1 MASDRPPMNVLLV
14 AEESTGV
21 HALRLLLDR
30 GERVVGVLTG
40 ALPGDGGTVAALAE
54 QHGVPLHAPD
64 RVRDPAFA
72 GWIRN
77 EQVDLLLNVHSL
89 RIADGAVLDAPRI
102 GSFNLHP
109 GPLPRYAGLNAPSW
123 AIAAG
128 ERRHAV
134 TVHRMAAAVDA
145 GPIAYETWFDVG
157 PSDTGIRVAVRCAR
171 LGVPL
176 LARLL
181 DHAAQGPAAIP
192 AREQDPT
199 ERRWFGREVP
209 YGGRLPWEEP
219 ARRIADLVRAAD
231 YDPFP
236 SPWGRFTTTLDGV
249 EYAVVRVAAT
259 DEPADAPPGTVGA
272 ARESGVPVAAAD
284 AWVLVERLRWDDSFV
299 DPRAV
304 LLPGHRCEA
313 LAAVPVGGGLR

>member
-1 MASDRPPMNVLLV
+1 MKVLLV
-14 AEESTGV
+14 AEESAGV

-30 GERVVGVLTG
+30 SVRIAGVLTG
-40 ALPGDGGTVAALAE
+40 EPAGPGGSVAALAA
-54 QHGVPLHAPD
+54 QHGVALHHPD

-72 GWIRN
+72 GWILSER
-77 EQVDLLLNVHSL
+77 VDLLLNVHSL
-89 RIADGAVLDAPRI
+89 RIADGAVLDAPHI

-134 TVHRMAAAVDA
+134 TVHRMEAAVDA
-145 GPIAYETWFDVG
+145 GPIAYEAWFDVS
-157 PSDTGIRVAVRCAR
+157 PSDTGARVAVECAR

-181 DHAAQGPAAIP
+181 DDAAQGRTAIP
-192 AREQDPT
+192 AREQDPAG
-199 ERRWFGREVP
+199 RRWFGREVP

-236 SPWGRFTTTLDGV
+236 SPWGRFTTTLGGV
-249 EYAVVRVAAT
+249 EYAVVRVVAT

-272 ARESGVPVAAAD
+272 ARESAVPVAAAD
-284 AWVLVERLRWDDSFV
+284 AWVLVERLRRDDSVV

-313 LAAVPVGGGLR
+313 VAAVPAGGGLR